1 MEYMKETDVIETYT
15 FKQENLKSTEEKT
28 LPIFY
33 QESLL
38 SQYVKDKMDEINK
51 KLERIAELELA
62 KQLGDEM
69 VVEDVDAVVTK
80 NSTETI

>member
-1 MEYMKETDVIETYT
+1 MEYMKETDVIETYA
-15 FKQENLKSTEEKT
+15 FKQESLKSTEEKT

-51 KLERIAELELA
+51 KLERIAELQLA
-62 KQLGDEM
+62 KQLGEEM
-69 VVEDVDAVVTK
+69 IVEDVDTEVTQ